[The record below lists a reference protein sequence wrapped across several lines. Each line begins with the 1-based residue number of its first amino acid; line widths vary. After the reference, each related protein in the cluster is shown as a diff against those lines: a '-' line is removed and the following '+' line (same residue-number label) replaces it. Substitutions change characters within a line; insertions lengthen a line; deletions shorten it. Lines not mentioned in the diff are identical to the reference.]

1 MVFNHL
7 NTLNIGWSKN
17 INECLKQYDL
27 PEDYTTIK
35 AMTIRTWKKLV
46 TQKVEIKNTKRLIDD
61 CYKTADGTLTPKTK
75 TAHILEKIKD
85 PNYTRK
91 AQNILLSCTKNETKS
106 IIIAR
111 FGMLECGVNF
121 KGTMS
126 ATCKTCKIT
135 DNENHRLNNC
145 LTYRS
150 DNVPLS
156 VKFDDIYS
164 DDKSVVMKVL
174 KRIELLWNTKTAHG
188 TVRL

>member
-1 MVFNHL
+1 
-7 NTLNIGWSKN
+7 
-17 INECLKQYDL
+17 
-27 PEDYTTIK
+27 
-35 AMTIRTWKKLV
+35 
-46 TQKVEIKNTKRLIDD
+46 
-61 CYKTADGTLTPKTK
+61 
-75 TAHILEKIKD
+75 
-85 PNYTRK
+85 
-91 AQNILLSCTKNETKS
+91 
-106 IIIAR
+106 
-111 FGMLECGVNF
+111 MLECGVNF